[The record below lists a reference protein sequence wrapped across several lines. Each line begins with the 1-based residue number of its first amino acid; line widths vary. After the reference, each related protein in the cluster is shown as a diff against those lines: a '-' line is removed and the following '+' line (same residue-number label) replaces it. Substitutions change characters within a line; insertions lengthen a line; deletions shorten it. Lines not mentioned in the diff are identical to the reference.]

1 MKCFDGR
8 QVRVLL
14 MAASISSETA
24 RRPQA
29 NGSEGSKMCS
39 SRCDTDTPIL
49 DTRLP
54 RHLTVQRALFG
65 ERQASGR
72 ADGETTLALLGDSEA
87 VAALIGFSI
96 EPMPT
101 EATGAPAG

>member
-8 QVRVLL
+8 QLRVLL

-65 ERQASGR
+65 YLHGRGR
-72 ADGETTLALLGDSEA
+72 AAGDPPRPLLGDSEA